1 MFGQYTN
8 YICILL
14 LPIVTSF
21 DHEKSFDHGNS
32 FGDGKVKILI
42 DNALNAWFILLLLMK
57 CCCMLVNVDV
67 NIKVGNKDFSPS
79 EYRKKKDDDTVD
91 GKQRL

>member
-8 YICILL
+8 YIRILL

-21 DHEKSFDHGNS
+21 DHENSFDHGNS

-42 DNALNAWFILLLLMK
+42 DNAWFILLLLIK
-57 CCCMLVNVDV
+57 CSWMVVNVDV